1 MDRIDVNK
9 DYSPENCKWSIQ
21 EEQSNNRRMNLE
33 FDVYDEATNQ
43 FIGRYKGL
51 NKYIRANGYKEIDR
65 CNIKNRLS
73 SKVSS
78 NVYKG
83 RIYSKVVDN

>member
-33 FDVYDEATNQ
+33 FDV
-43 FIGRYKGL
+43 
-51 NKYIRANGYKEIDR
+51 
-65 CNIKNRLS
+65 
-73 SKVSS
+73 
-78 NVYKG
+78 
-83 RIYSKVVDN
+83 